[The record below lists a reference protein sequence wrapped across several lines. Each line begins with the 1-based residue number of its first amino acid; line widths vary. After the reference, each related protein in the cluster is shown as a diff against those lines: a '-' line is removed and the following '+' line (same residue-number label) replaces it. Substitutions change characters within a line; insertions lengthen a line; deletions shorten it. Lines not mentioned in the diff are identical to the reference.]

1 MFKKFNKENV
11 INSIKQNRN
20 KIIAVAA
27 AVMCLAAVFWWGGNM
42 PGSHGFN
49 PSETPTPAIGDT
61 HSGDPYSDDVHSG
74 DTQSDDA
81 PSGDSYSGDT
91 PSEEVVSTE
100 VAAEHSTS
108 DEVTPV
114 ADGTA
119 TQKNVARQ
127 QKTEVGNSTADVPT
141 GKTADTTTDENKS
154 LTCTISVSCAT
165 VLNNLSYLKEEKKGI
180 IPSDGIILSRRTVTF
195 NEGESVFNVL
205 QREMKRAKIHLE
217 FTSTPVY
224 DSIYIEG
231 INNLYEFD
239 CGDGSGWM
247 YSVNGVFPGYGCN
260 QYKLNNGDEIK
271 WLYSCNLGKD
281 VGGGMRQG
289 K

>member
-27 AVMCLAAVFWWGGNM
+27 VVLCLAVVFWWGGNM

-49 PSETPTPAIGDT
+49 PSETPTPAFA
-61 HSGDPYSDDVHSG
+61 DDVVQDG
-74 DTQSDDA
+74 DDNADTAEDDVEPIA
-81 PSGDSYSGDT
+81 TENAD
-91 PSEEVVSTE
+91 E
-100 VAAEHSTS
+100 VATADDT
-108 DEVTPV
+108 V
-114 ADGTA
+114 AD
-119 TQKNVARQ
+119 
-127 QKTEVGNSTADVPT
+127 DD
-141 GKTADTTTDENKS
+141 TADTDKADETVNPRSTATPKGESVTSNKTDTAVVSPTETAVSDDNKL

>member
-11 INSIKQNRN
+11 IKSVKQNRN

-27 AVMCLAAVFWWGGNM
+27 AVLCLAAVFWWGGNM

-49 PSETPTPAIGDT
+49 PSETPTPTFAD
-61 HSGDPYSDDVHSG
+61 DVVQDSDDNA
-74 DTQSDDA
+74 DTAEDDVEPIA
-81 PSGDSYSGDT
+81 TENAD
-91 PSEEVVSTE
+91 E
-100 VAAEHSTS
+100 VA
-108 DEVTPV
+108 
-114 ADGTA
+114 
-119 TQKNVARQ
+119 
-127 QKTEVGNSTADVPT
+127 TADDTVANDD
-141 GKTADTTTDENKS
+141 TADTDKADETVNPRSTATPKGESPTANKTDTAVASSTETAVSDDNKS

-165 VLNNLSYLKEEKKGI
+165 VLNNLSYLKEEKRGI

-239 CGDGSGWM
+239 CGDGSGWL
-247 YSVNGVFPGYGCN
+247 YSVNGIFPGYGCN
-260 QYKLNNGDEIK
+260 QYKLKNGDEIK
-271 WLYSCNLGKD
+271 WLYSCDLGKD
-281 VGGGMRQG
+281 VGGNVRQG
-289 K
+289 R